1 MDIHKIEVLLKAIEL
16 GSFSK
21 AAEKYLYT
29 PSALT
34 HIVNSIEEELG
45 TQLIIRTHTGISVCD
60 DKQHIIDCLKQI
72 VDIKNRIVSSSGI
85 NSRETVVVAAY
96 SSLSKYVLPRIIK
109 GIKKKYSSVDID
121 IVVADRLPAVNA
133 DIYIGEQFKK
143 DGIVWDALMTDEY
156 VAVIPESFNI
166 DSECVSPE
174 ELFCD
179 NTFIL
184 VYDGKIAKYIKDFNV
199 CDVMHINSHDD
210 SSAIQLVEEGM
221 GVSIL
226 PELSVVN
233 AERVRRIALTPA
245 LTRELGIMYDKD
257 NYKRKKTVRN
267 IVEYIKENGINRKED

>member
-45 TQLIIRTHTGISVCD
+45 TQLIIRTHTGISVCS
-60 DKQHIIDCLKQI
+60 DKQHIIDGLKQI
-72 VDIKNRIVSSSGI
+72 VDIKNKLVTSSGVSSK
-85 NSRETVVVAAY
+85 ETVVIAAY
-96 SSLSKYVLPRIIK
+96 SSLSKYVLPRLIK
-109 GIKKKYSSVDID
+109 GIKKKYIGVDID
-121 IVVADRLPAVNA
+121 IVVADRFPAVNA
-133 DIYIGEQFKK
+133 DIYIGEEFKK
-143 DGIVWDALMTDEY
+143 DGIVWEPLMTDEY
-156 VAVIPESFNI
+156 VAVVPEKFNI
-166 DSECVSPE
+166 DSECVNPE
-174 ELFCD
+174 ELFRN
-179 NTFIL
+179 NTFIH
-184 VYDGKIAKYIKDFNV
+184 VYDGKISKYIKDFNV
-199 CDVMHINSHDD
+199 RDVMHINSHDD

-233 AERVRRIALTPA
+233 AGKVKRIALMPA

-257 NYKRKKTVRN
+257 NYKKKKTVRD
-267 IVEYIKENGINRKED
+267 IAEYIKENGMKRKED